1 MSDREA
7 LKLFSRQ
14 PVNLDMINFLVS
26 TTNSII
32 QVKPQQPQQPQ
43 QLPSPASSYSSSL
56 VDSAPEI
63 VSINPPI
70 TLTQFIKNLIKYSNV
85 QTPTLMATLVYLN
98 KLRNYLPANAV
109 GMETTRHRIFLS
121 ALIVAAKSLNDS
133 SPLNKHWTKYT
144 DGLLTLQEVNLAERE
159 LISILNW
166 NVNITQEELIYTL
179 QPFLIGIKSCLL
191 QQQELESMQRIKYY
205 RLTQQKKSSSSSSIV
220 TLGSSSR
227 SKTSRSPTPVVSS
240 TSLSS
245 TLSSASSNYSLYSST
260 HSSGNVSASSS
271 IASNLS
277 SQYQSS
283 SPNYTYTK
291 PQAKLPLAST
301 SQNSLNTLHPSSSQ
315 PAAQQ
320 QVHHPQIPIS
330 KSAKFGQKDKNQY
343 LAPIIKKKRSMMSLL
358 SSSGRVV
365 A

>member
-7 LKLFSRQ
+7 LKIFSRQ

-32 QVKPQQPQQPQ
+32 QVKPQQPQQ
-43 QLPSPASSYSSSL
+43 LPSPASYSSLLLL
-56 VDSAPEI
+56 VSSTSEI
-63 VSINPPI
+63 ISINPPI

-144 DGLLTLQEVNLAERE
+144 DGLLTLQEINLAERE

-166 NVNITQEELIYTL
+166 NINITQEELIYTL
-179 QPFLIGIKSCLL
+179 QPFLIGIKSYLL
-191 QQQELESMQRIKYY
+191 QQQEVESMQRIKYY
-205 RLTQQKKSSSSSSIV
+205 RLTQKKSNNSLMSS
-220 TLGSSSR
+220 LGSSSR
-227 SKTSRSPTPVVSS
+227 SSSTSSTPVSS

-245 TLSSASSNYSLYSST
+245 SLSSTSSNYSLHSHGGGVST
-260 HSSGNVSASSS
+260 SSS

-277 SQYQSS
+277 QYEANV
-283 SPNYTYTK
+283 SPLHYNYSNK
-291 PQAKLPLAST
+291 PNSKLPLSST
-301 SQNSLNTLHPSSSQ
+301 SENSLNSLRPSTQ
-315 PAAQQ
+315 IQNQQ
-320 QVHHPQIPIS
+320 QQQQYPHPQIPIS

-358 SSSGRVV
+358 TSSGKVV

>member
-7 LKLFSRQ
+7 LKIFSRQ

-32 QVKPQQPQQPQ
+32 QVKPQQPQQ
-43 QLPSPASSYSSSL
+43 LPSPASYSSLLLLMS
-56 VDSAPEI
+56 STSEI
-63 VSINPPI
+63 ISINPPI

-144 DGLLTLQEVNLAERE
+144 DGLLTLQEINLAERE

-166 NVNITQEELIYTL
+166 NINITQEELIYTL
-179 QPFLIGIKSCLL
+179 QPFLIGIKSYLL
-191 QQQELESMQRIKYY
+191 QQQEVESMQRIKYY
-205 RLTQQKKSSSSSSIV
+205 RLTQKRSNNSLMSS
-220 TLGSSSR
+220 LGSSSR
-227 SKTSRSPTPVVSS
+227 SSSTSSTPVSS

-245 TLSSASSNYSLYSST
+245 SLSSTSSNYSLHSHGGGVST
-260 HSSGNVSASSS
+260 SSS

-277 SQYQSS
+277 QYEANV
-283 SPNYTYTK
+283 SPLHYNYSNK
-291 PQAKLPLAST
+291 PNSKLPLSST
-301 SQNSLNTLHPSSSQ
+301 SENSLNSLRPSTQ
-315 PAAQQ
+315 IQNQQ
-320 QVHHPQIPIS
+320 QQQQYPHPQIPIS

-358 SSSGRVV
+358 TSSGKVV